1 MEFTVSVVVLVL
13 LVIFFIC
20 KSKWDE
26 KELLQTYQYKNDK
39 EWGTIQEDRYTA
51 ERFAAI
57 REYYLANKG
66 EYDVDD
72 ITWNDVDM
80 DTIFMMMNNT
90 QSSMG
95 EDYLYAMLR
104 KLQVNEEELSKREK
118 LISFFQKHP
127 KERNR
132 VQTEFRFMG
141 KVKEL
146 SLYKYI
152 NLAGEIPKHNPVA
165 SIFMCSMLF
174 ISIVLLGL
182 SVLEI
187 VPVAYGIVIFACT
200 LVNNIIHY
208 FNRKAK
214 IEKYYQVF
222 MHIIRTLNSAKE
234 LAKLDIPELKIYFDE
249 IDQITDTFKSFER
262 GAFLVFFDSRRG
274 QGSFWDVTLDYFRM
288 MFHIDLIKFDSM
300 VKTVQSNIKELNR
313 LYEILGFLD
322 SMIAVASFRTFL
334 GEEGYCIP
342 VLHQTEQATFYMEGG
357 YHPILEEPVA
367 NSIEAKRPVLITGS
381 NASGKSTFIKTV
393 AINGI
398 LAQTVH
404 TAVAKNYEAS
414 YFKIMSSMALRDDL
428 QGHESYYI
436 VEIKSLKRI
445 LEQVGGTV
453 PTLCFVDE
461 VLRGTN
467 TLERIAASAQILR
480 SFADSNTICFAATH
494 DLELTHIL
502 EQYYDNYH
510 FQEEVVGDQVVFD
523 YTLREGRANSRNA
536 IKLLGMMGYDQK
548 IIEKAEALANTFM
561 NQGVWE
567 NL

>member
-1 MEFTVSVVVLVL
+1 MEIVVVALVA
-13 LVIFFIC
+13 FFIFLFF

-39 EWGTIQEDRYTA
+39 EWGEIPNDSYTA
-51 ERFAAI
+51 EKFAAI

-66 EYDVDD
+66 TYDVDD

-80 DTIFMMMNNT
+80 DTIFMLMNNT

-95 EDYLYAMLR
+95 EDYLYSVLR
-104 KLQVNEEELSKREK
+104 KLQVDESELLKREEI
-118 LISFFQKHP
+118 ISFFQTHK
-127 KERNR
+127 KERNN
-132 VQTEFRFMG
+132 VQTKFRFMG

-152 NLAGEIPKHNPVA
+152 NLAGDIPKHNPVA
-165 SIFMCSMLF
+165 SIFMCSVL
-174 ISIVLLGL
+174 IVSGVLVVL
-182 SVLEI
+182 SVLGI
-187 VPVAYGIVIFACT
+187 VPAAYGIILFVAT

-208 FNRKAK
+208 FNRKAR

-222 MHIIRTLNSAKE
+222 MHIIRTLNNAKE
-234 LAKLDIPELKIYFDE
+234 LTRLSIPELSAYFKRIDE
-249 IDQITDTFKSFER
+249 IVASFKGFQR
-262 GAFLVFFDSRRG
+262 GSFLVFFDSRRG
-274 QGSFWDVTLDYFRM
+274 EGSFWDLSLDYVRM

-300 VKTVQSNIKELNR
+300 VKVIQHNIKELNE

-322 SMIAVASFRTFL
+322 AMIAVASFRDFL

-342 VLHQTEQATFYMEGG
+342 VLHQGTEAKISMIGG
-357 YHPILEEPVA
+357 YHPLLEDPVA
-367 NSIEAKRPVLITGS
+367 NSIQAERPILITGS

-404 TAVAKNYEAS
+404 TAVAKSYEAS
-414 YFKIMSSMALRDDL
+414 YFQILSSMALRDDL
-428 QGHESYYI
+428 QGHDSYYI

-445 LEQVGGTV
+445 LETVGTKIPV
-453 PTLCFVDE
+453 LCFVDE

-480 SFADSNTICFAATH
+480 SFADTNTICFAATH

-502 EQYYDNYH
+502 EKYYDNYH

-523 YTLREGRANSRNA
+523 YVLRDERANSRNA
-536 IKLLGMMGYDQK
+536 IKLLGMMGYNQQ
-548 IIEKAEALANTFM
+548 IISKAEELANQFVE
-561 NQGVWE
+561 QGVWGTV
-567 NL
+567 

>member
-1 MEFTVSVVVLVL
+1 MEFTVSAVVLVL
-13 LVIFFIC
+13 LVIFFVC

-39 EWGTIQEDRYTA
+39 EWGTVQEDRYTA

-66 EYDVDD
+66 AYDVDD

-104 KLQVNEEELSKREK
+104 KLQVEEEELNKREK
-118 LISFFQKHP
+118 MISFFQKNP

-165 SIFMCSMLF
+165 SIFMCSMLL
-174 ISIVLLGL
+174 ISIVLVVL
-182 SVLEI
+182 SIFEI

-234 LAKLDIPELKIYFDE
+234 LAKLDIPELEDYFEE
-249 IDQITDTFKSFER
+249 INQIADSFKAFER
-262 GAFLVFFDSRRG
+262 GAFLVFFDNKRG
-274 QGSFWDVTLDYFRM
+274 QGSFWDITLDYFRM

-300 VKTVQSNIKELNR
+300 VKIVQSNIKELNR

-334 GEEGYCIP
+334 GEEGYCLP
-342 VLHQTEQATFYMEGG
+342 VLHQTKQAALCMEGG
-357 YHPILEEPVA
+357 YHPILEKPVA
-367 NSIEAKRPVLITGS
+367 NSIEAKRPILITGS

-404 TAVAKNYEAS
+404 TAVAKKYEAS
-414 YFKIMSSMALRDDL
+414 YFKILSSMALRDDL

-445 LEQVGGTV
+445 LEKVGGTV

-548 IIEKAEALANTFM
+548 IIEKAEELANTFM
-561 NQGVWE
+561 QKGVWE